1 MTARFEKLE
10 KLESRRRKP
19 KTYEEDVKKLQ
30 AAIVKVKKLVERY
43 QPKSQ
48 STWKGIDIADAG
60 AIALKI
66 DKETKEKETGAA
78 IGNVVNQEIT
88 RLMDPEAE
96 ARAAEKKKRLLLRKR
111 TGHHHVAVDGSGR
124 EGGLDAQER
133 PELEGRLRGRGAEV
147 LELDLAHVR
156 EPRRVRPHV
165 GLDGDPVRHELGDRA
180 VLHVGEVTDRVRD
193 GVPRHENK
201 PRARR

>member
-1 MTARFEKLE
+1 MSHCHSYRPKEKLE
-10 KLESRRRKP
+10 KLESRKRKP
-19 KTYEEDVKKLQ
+19 RTYEDDKAKLQ

-96 ARAAEKKKRLLLRKR
+96 RIAAEKRQALEQQ
-111 TGHHHVAVDGSGR
+111 GHKQPPKPPPA
-124 EGGLDAQER
+124 EGGALPMPMA
-133 PELEGRLRGRGAEV
+133 EGGAM
-147 LELDLAHVR
+147 
-156 EPRRVRPHV
+156 PMMPI
-165 GLDGDPVRHELGDRA
+165 HESGA
-180 VLHVGEVTDRVRD
+180 
-193 GVPRHENK
+193 K
-201 PRARR
+201 PKMQMHD